1 MLFDTR
7 NELQKAQGLAYYQ
20 KLCDGGRLVEITDKR
35 VMPTRTSQQNRTVHM
50 WFGVFADFTGNPSR
64 EDTKRQVI
72 RALLGQK
79 PQYNPYTRRDE
90 MVDYHTHEMTV
101 GELSSFMDKFK
112 TWALAEFGC
121 YLPYYGDP
129 GYEEMYQQYKN
140 R

>member
-7 NELQKAQGLAYYQ
+7 NSLQRAQGQAYYES
-20 KLCDGGRLVEITDKR
+20 LCRRGSLVEMNDKR
-35 VMPTRTSQQNRTVHM
+35 AMPKRTSQQNRTVHM

-64 EDTKRQVI
+64 QDTKEQVL
-72 RALLGQK
+72 RAILGRR
-79 PQYNPYTRRDE
+79 PRHNPYTGQDE

-101 GELSSFMDKFK
+101 DELSAFMDKFK
-112 TWALAEFGC
+112 AWAMAEYGC

-129 GYEEMYQQYKN
+129 GYEEMARMYN